1 MSNAPGSLPPS
12 APFTDIRDVAVS
24 LPRDPSAVW
33 ANADKMTQCKYEVRA
48 GRLGKQSRVC
58 DSVAGP
64 RRSSSLVKKT
74 CWQGPRVDAP
84 PTHAAPASSQKS
96 LW

>member
-1 MSNAPGSLPPS
+1 MVGGFLAEFRMSNAPGSLPPS

-48 GRLGKQSRVC
+48 GRLGKQVGC
-58 DSVAGP
+58 AGARHP
-64 RRSSSLVKKT
+64 IMTISWIS
-74 CWQGPRVDAP
+74 Q
-84 PTHAAPASSQKS
+84 PASD
-96 LW
+96 LWQ